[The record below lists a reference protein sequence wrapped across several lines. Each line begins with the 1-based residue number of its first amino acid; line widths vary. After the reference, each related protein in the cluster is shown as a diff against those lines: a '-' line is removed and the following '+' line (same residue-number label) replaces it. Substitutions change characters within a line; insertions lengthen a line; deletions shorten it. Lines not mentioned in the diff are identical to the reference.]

1 MEIVLN
7 VVALIARRHAD
18 RTSADIEI
26 VLVLLLI
33 IIVVA
38 LIAALV
44 DYWRISQALT
54 SVQIECLAAKLRS
67 RLIYEYFSFGRDP
80 LTMDNTF
87 KQTMR
92 SDGSFH
98 WVDYP
103 LESALSIAASHLKYK
118 KHEWIVFLF
127 CAGHRVVGLWC
138 NKGPDST
145 KVSLSIDIGDIC
157 RIASSKQT
165 DLVVCSHNHPN
176 PYSASVSLLGAS
188 EQDLRSSQ
196 YFAQMINAQGMNFLD
211 VVCERGRWLIYGES
225 YVSSFFPY
233 EMILA
238 EIVAR
243 NGLSG
248 ADNRK
253 LHRELR
259 RHFQRYGYSV
269 PQAHV
274 PRREAG

>member
-1 MEIVLN
+1 MEFVLN
-7 VVALIARRHAD
+7 VVALIARRHAG
-18 RTSADIEI
+18 RSSADIEI

-44 DYWRISQALT
+44 DYWRISQTLT
-54 SVQIECLAAKLRS
+54 PVQIECLAKKLRS
-67 RLIYEYFSFGRDP
+67 QMIYKYFSFGRDLSP
-80 LTMDNTF
+80 LDNTF
-87 KQTMR
+87 KQSMR

-118 KHEWIVFLF
+118 KHEWMVFLF

-145 KVSLSIDIGDIC
+145 MVSPSIGMDDLC
-157 RIASSKQT
+157 RIASSKQA
-165 DLVVCSHNHPN
+165 DLVVRTHNHPN
-176 PYSASVSLLGAS
+176 PYSKNVSLLGAS

-196 YFAQMINAQGMNFLD
+196 YFAQLINAQGMNFLD

-225 YVSSFFPY
+225 YVLSFFPY
-233 EMILA
+233 EKIFS
-238 EIVAR
+238 EIVSL
-243 NGLSG
+243 NGRS
-248 ADNRK
+248 AVDNRK

-269 PQAHV
+269 PQTSV
-274 PRREAG
+274 PRREVG